1 MKIYY
6 DCEILSNLENSLL
19 FLDTSSLIA
28 VTTYEN
34 LFSNFLTEIGKVN
47 CEMVTI
53 PSVLFEFSR
62 TESIDIYNKRMK
74 FIENYVNVYPIERHY
89 DQYEELI
96 PILHRIRGRISY
108 TDFLLYCCLYQFSKS
123 FLLTE
128 NHTDF
133 STTILN
139 RLLIIT
145 LDKDDQ
151 EIRNSAVYA
160 LSKEKFEKAAANIL
174 REVK

>member
-6 DCEILSNLENSLL
+6 DCETLSNLENSFL

-34 LFSNFLTEIGKVN
+34 LFNNFLTEIGKVN
-47 CEMVTI
+47 CEMATI
-53 PSVLFEFSR
+53 PSVLFELSR
-62 TESIDIYNKRMK
+62 TESIDTYNKRMK
-74 FIENYVNVYPIERHY
+74 FIKNYVNIYPIERHY

-96 PILHRIRGRISY
+96 PILHKIKGKISY

-128 NHTDF
+128 NHADF
-133 STTILN
+133 STAILN

-145 LDKDDQ
+145 IDKGDQ
-151 EIRNSAVYA
+151 EIRNSAIYTF
-160 LSKEKFEKAAANIL
+160 SKEKFEKAAAGIL
-174 REVK
+174 RGVK